1 MLVVPLDTT
10 VMIKRKSRVGE
21 TNLVIC
27 EKVVE
32 EVLNED
38 DDTELL
44 HDLYFGI
51 IEIFL
56 TFDAG
61 RLNTVTLP
69 SS

>member
-1 MLVVPLDTT
+1 
-10 VMIKRKSRVGE
+10 MIERKSRVGE
-21 TNLVIC
+21 NNLVTC
-27 EKVVE
+27 EKVDE
-32 EVLNED
+32 EGLYD
-38 DDTELL
+38 DDTEL

-61 RLNTVTLP
+61 RLNSVTLP